1 MSCTGDTHRVTCA
14 DEGIPMR
21 VVSVDHKSGLA
32 LCAAGDGTRATVD
45 TALVDP
51 VGPGADV
58 LVHAG
63 VALVTL
69 AEGATA

>member
-1 MSCTGDTHRVTCA
+1 VSCTADTHCVTCA
-14 DEGIPMR
+14 DEGISMR
-21 VVSVDHKSGLA
+21 VVSVDQANGLA
-32 LCAAGDGTRATVD
+32 LCAAGDGSRATID

-51 VGPGADV
+51 VGPGAEL

-69 AEGATA
+69 TEGTGA

>member
-1 MSCTGDTHRVTCA
+1 VSCTADTHCITCA

-21 VVSVDHKSGLA
+21 VVSIDPASGLA
-32 LCAAGDGTRATVD
+32 LCAAADGSRATID

-51 VGPGADV
+51 VGPGAEL

-69 AEGATA
+69 AERRGA

>member
-1 MSCTGDTHRVTCA
+1 VSCTGDTHCVTCA
-14 DEGIPMR
+14 DEGIVMR
-21 VVSVDHKSGLA
+21 VVRVDQKIGLA
-32 LCAAGDGTRATVD
+32 LCSADDGTRTTVD

-51 VGPGADV
+51 VGPGAEL

-69 AEGATA
+69 SESAIA

>member
-1 MSCTGDTHRVTCA
+1 VSCTADTHCVTCA
-14 DEGIPMR
+14 DEGIPMQ
-21 VVSVDHKSGLA
+21 VVSVDRTSGCA
-32 LCAAGDGTRATVD
+32 LCAAADGSLARID

-51 VGPGADV
+51 VGPGAEL

-69 AEGATA
+69 TERTGA

>member
-1 MSCTGDTHRVTCA
+1 MSCTGDTHCVTCA

-21 VVSVDHKSGLA
+21 VVSVDRQSGLA

-51 VGPGADV
+51 VGPGVDL

-69 AEGATA
+69 TERATA

>member
-1 MSCTGDTHRVTCA
+1 VSCTGDTHCVTCA
-14 DEGIPMR
+14 DEGIVMR
-21 VVSVDHKSGLA
+21 VVHVDQKIGLA
-32 LCAAGDGTRATVD
+32 LCSADDGTRTTVD

-51 VGPGADV
+51 VGPGAEL

-69 AEGATA
+69 SERAIA

>member
-1 MSCTGDTHRVTCA
+1 MSCTGDTHCVTCA

-21 VVSVDHKSGLA
+21 VVSVDHESGLA
-32 LCAAGDGTRATVD
+32 LCAAGDGTRTTVD
-45 TALVDP
+45 TALVDA

-69 AEGATA
+69 TERPTA

>member
-1 MSCTGDTHRVTCA
+1 VSCTGDTHCVTCA
-14 DEGIPMR
+14 DEGIVMR
-21 VVSVDHKSGLA
+21 VVRVDQKIGLA
-32 LCAAGDGTRATVD
+32 LCSADDGTRTTVD

-51 VGPGADV
+51 VGPGAEL

-69 AEGATA
+69 SERAIA

>member
-1 MSCTGDTHRVTCA
+1 MSCTGDTHCVTCA

-21 VVSVDHKSGLA
+21 VVRFDEESGLA
-32 LCAAGDGTRATVD
+32 LCATSEGTRTTVD

-51 VGPGADV
+51 VGPGDEV

-63 VALVTL
+63 VALVAL
-69 AEGATA
+69 KEGAPA

>member
-1 MSCTGDTHRVTCA
+1 MSCTADTHCVTCA
-14 DEGIPMR
+14 DEGIPMQ
-21 VVSVDHKSGLA
+21 VVSVDPARGFA
-32 LCAAGDGTRATVD
+32 LCAAADGSRATID

-51 VGPGADV
+51 VGPGAEL

-69 AEGATA
+69 RERTGA